1 MYAAPLVVVPTI
13 ISKSLL
19 TLGLIASCSETKDS
33 SCMPPL
39 YSLTGMVSATVW
51 FGYGLASHDTHVA
64 VPNGSGAVS
73 PVTALTLCIVV
84 TQVLCAVQ
92 LVIWAIYRVAKS
104 SQPSSASSAN
114 DYVHIPESVK
124 SPEYIRHCKSTMSES
139 TVCSLDYLLL
149 DP

>member
-1 MYAAPLVVVPTI
+1 
-13 ISKSLL
+13 
-19 TLGLIASCSETKDS
+19 
-33 SCMPPL
+33 
-39 YSLTGMVSATVW
+39 MVSATVW

-64 VPNGSGAVS
+64 VPNGSGA
-73 PVTALTLCIVV
+73 
-84 TQVLCAVQ
+84 VLCAVQ

-114 DYVHIPESVK
+114 DYVHIPGSVK